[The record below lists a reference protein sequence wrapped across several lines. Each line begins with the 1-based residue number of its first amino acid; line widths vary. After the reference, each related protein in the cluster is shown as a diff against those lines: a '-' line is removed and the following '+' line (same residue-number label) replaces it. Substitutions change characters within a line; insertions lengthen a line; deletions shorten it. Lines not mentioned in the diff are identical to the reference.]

1 VGDVIIR
8 CGMGRHAPWVL
19 SPLLVAGTW
28 LAGHLVTYH
37 LAAPGEPGM
46 AGAPEHDYLGML
58 PLCAATVMLALLAA
72 LALVRPALVLGYE
85 LATGLAVGHAP
96 RASACP
102 ATPAAPAWAA
112 PDLFR
117 PPVLATGHCGR
128 APPAG
133 A

>member
-1 VGDVIIR
+1 V
-8 CGMGRHAPWVL
+8 
-19 SPLLVAGTW
+19 
-28 LAGHLVTYH
+28 GHLVTYH

-46 AGAPEHDYLGML
+46 AGAGHDYLGVV
-58 PLCAATVMLALLAA
+58 PLCAASVMLVLLAA
-72 LALVRPALVLGYE
+72 LALARPVLVLGYK
-85 LATGLAVGHAP
+85 LATGLAAGLAP